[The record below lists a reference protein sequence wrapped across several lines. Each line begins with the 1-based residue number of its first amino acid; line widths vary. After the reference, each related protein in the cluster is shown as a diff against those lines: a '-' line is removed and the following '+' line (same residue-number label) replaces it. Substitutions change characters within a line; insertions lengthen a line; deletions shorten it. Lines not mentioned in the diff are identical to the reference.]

1 VCGAGETGASGVSAS
16 GVSTGGVSTGGVTS
30 GGTCVCGVVGGVVG
44 GVLVLVKD
52 VLDLSLDLL
61 HGSRHVDCL
70 FVCLVMGYLGGV
82 LVKC

>member
-16 GVSTGGVSTGGVTS
+16 GVSTGGVTS
-30 GGTCVCGVVGGVVG
+30 GGTCVCGVVG